1 MISESDS
8 GSEKDDANDDRDYT
22 IARSIHH
29 GGNPLQRPALSHQK
43 LVRSCCWRTT
53 LTSSFVVESTSLPC
67 LLSMNGENFSDS
79 FLSFS
84 FSLYTGLLPC
94 GAFEPAMLV
103 VILPPF
109 LALTTQPLQLK
120 LTFYPRR
127 TPSLID
133 LNSRPP
139 LKPLDPP
146 DRATPSQSKTFTVIV
161 PFVLI
166 LLDPKNLLV
175 LSVSHSS
182 LVPACDVVN
191 LLVSTILKP
200 MTLEVFVVS
209 LDGLSFTIAGSS
221 VTSPIPLSTI
231 YVNPATDVGET
242 PLRRPD
248 LFLKRLRRQ
257 SSSSDISL
265 PSSIISIPHVWP
277 PPPFRSFKRG
287 GNPLRRPALSHLFV
301 NLASDVGGNSLRRL
315 ALSHQNLVRT
325 CCRRTTL
332 TSSFVV
338 ESTSLPCLLSMN
350 GENFSDFFQ
359 SYSFSLFIGLLS
371 CGAVSMGSE
380 DPPDPPDQATPSQSK
395 TFTVIVPFVLQLELV
410 LVDSKNLLVL
420 SVSHS
425 SLVHVCDFVNFLVST
440 ILKSRTPEGFVVS
453 LDGLSFTR
461 TGSSVTSPV
470 PLSTISVNPATDV
483 GETPVRRPDMFLK
496 RLKRQSSSSD
506 ISLPSSIISISH
518 VWPPP
523 PFTSFK
529 RGNPLRRPALSHL
542 FVNLAYDVGGNP
554 LRRQALSHQK
564 LCHCGSLHPR
574 DTFSDQFESA
584 TLVVILPPYPA
595 LTTQSLQLKLTFYPR
610 RASSPSDL
618 NSRPPPEIPDPP
630 DPPDRATPSQSKT
643 FTVIMPFVL

>member
-1 MISESDS
+1 
-8 GSEKDDANDDRDYT
+8 
-22 IARSIHH
+22 
-29 GGNPLQRPALSHQK
+29 
-43 LVRSCCWRTT
+43 
-53 LTSSFVVESTSLPC
+53 
-67 LLSMNGENFSDS
+67 
-79 FLSFS
+79 
-84 FSLYTGLLPC
+84 
-94 GAFEPAMLV
+94 
-103 VILPPF
+103 
-109 LALTTQPLQLK
+109 
-120 LTFYPRR
+120 
-127 TPSLID
+127 
-133 LNSRPP
+133 
-139 LKPLDPP
+139 
-146 DRATPSQSKTFTVIV
+146 
-161 PFVLI
+161 
-166 LLDPKNLLV
+166 
-175 LSVSHSS
+175 
-182 LVPACDVVN
+182 
-191 LLVSTILKP
+191 

-242 PLRRPD
+242 SLRRPD

-287 GNPLRRPALSHLFV
+287 GNPLRRPALSHLLV
-301 NLASDVGGNSLRRL
+301 NMASDVGGNSLRRL
-315 ALSHQNLVRT
+315 ALSHQKLFEPATLVVILPPFPALTTQPLQLKLT
-325 CCRRTTL
+325 CYPRRAP
-332 TSSFVV
+332 
-338 ESTSLPCLLSMN
+338 SLMDLNSRPPP
-350 GENFSDFFQ
+350 EPP
-359 SYSFSLFIGLLS
+359 
-371 CGAVSMGSE
+371 

-395 TFTVIVPFVLQLELV
+395 TFTVIVPFVLPLELV

-425 SLVHVCDFVNFLVST
+425 SLVHVCDVVNFLVST

-470 PLSTISVNPATDV
+470 PLSTISVNLATNV

-564 LCHCGSLHPR
+564 LDPNPDPDIRRIL
-574 DTFSDQFESA
+574 QF
-584 TLVVILPPYPA
+584 LGGYP
-595 LTTQSLQLKLTFYPR
+595 TPGYPR
-610 RASSPSDL
+610 TPDPDKDSK
-618 NSRPPPEIPDPP
+618 IMDPP
-630 DPPDRATPSQSKT
+630 DKDPDPDTLKLPGYPIRPRPTAV
-643 FTVIMPFVL
+643 VIHHIGHKVSMQMSMTTKMITKRRKEKI